1 MPTELLEAARVDGA
15 SEWHTFWTIS
25 LPLLAPGIVTT
36 ALLTIVATWNNDFLP
51 LIKLKDADW
60 YPLTIGL
67 NQWMDQ
73 ASTAGGQ
80 AIQYLVITVSLI
92 TIIPLVI
99 AFLMLQKYWQSGL
112 AAGAVKE

>member
-1 MPTELLEAARVDGA
+1 M
-15 SEWHTFWTIS
+15 
-25 LPLLAPGIVTT
+25 
-36 ALLTIVATWNNDFLP
+36 
-51 LIKLKDADW
+51 LKDSNW

-67 NQWMDQ
+67 NQWKDQ

-80 AIQYLVITVSLI
+80 AIQNLVITGSLI

-99 AFLMLQKYWQSGL
+99 AFLCLQKHWQSGL

>member
-1 MPTELLEAARVDGA
+1 MIVGPVAKGHNRNSKSAVSVQLIF
-15 SEWHTFWTIS
+15 TFVES
-25 LPLLAPGIVTT
+25 
-36 ALLTIVATWNNDFLP
+36 WNNYFLP
-51 LIKLKDADW
+51 LIMLKDSNW

-67 NQWMDQ
+67 NQWKDQ

-80 AIQYLVITVSLI
+80 AIQNLVITGSLV

-99 AFLMLQKYWQSGL
+99 AFLCLQKYWQSGL

>member
-1 MPTELLEAARVDGA
+1 MDEHCSGRGLKVYLLPIELWFARETQGGQDQQNLQGTDEQQQA
-15 SEWHTFWTIS
+15 QCM
-25 LPLLAPGIVTT
+25 
-36 ALLTIVATWNNDFLP
+36 
-51 LIKLKDADW
+51 LKDADW

-67 NQWMDQ
+67 NQWKDQ

-80 AIQYLVITVSLI
+80 AIQNLVITGSLI

-99 AFLMLQKYWQSGL
+99 AFLLLQKYWQSGL